1 MKTTVGSRAVLE
13 YESRPIPA
21 LATILTAIVF
31 ALGCPLAAGAAGRAV
46 QSPAELSRS
55 EGPTIGVVEC
65 PTCDPIDTL
74 NVANFSRPTRIDSK
88 WLPLIPGTQLIL
100 QGQRNL
106 GGGLN
111 PHNVI
116 FTVTNLVKK
125 IGGVPCVVVWDR
137 DIDQG
142 EIRESEL
149 AFFAQDD
156 NGNVWNTGEYPEEYE
171 QGILLGAEN
180 TWIHGVEWANA
191 GVTIQR
197 KPKLGTPGYLEAHA
211 PENDFWDCGL
221 VLAKSNS
228 QGDGDDDGDRDG
240 DRGGIANM
248 DRSHRGK
255 DRDRDRDRDR
265 NRDTSVCVPSG
276 CYKDWVVIK
285 EWAPL
290 DGCDVIQTKTYA
302 KGVGVVQVGAIGD
315 PEGETLVLVQVN
327 HLSPAALDEA
337 SRLALELDTRGY
349 SVNEIY
355 ATTEPAYLAP
365 ARHRD
370 HDDDDDS
377 AVIADAPVTPILPLH
392 TFMRIGPNP
401 IMNTASFAFSVTR
414 SGMVELS
421 IYDVA
426 GRRVRSLVKGETPAG
441 TYRMEWDA
449 RDDGGQALS
458 AGIYFARLRT
468 PEQAL
473 GKTIVIAK

>member
-21 LATILTAIVF
+21 LAAILAAMVF
-31 ALGCPLAAGAAGRAV
+31 ALGSPLAAGAAGHAAQLRTA
-46 QSPAELSRS
+46 LSRS
-55 EGPTIGVVEC
+55 EGPAIGVVEC

-116 FTVTNLVKK
+116 FTVTNLVKR

-180 TWIHGVEWANA
+180 TWIHGVEWAHA
-191 GVTIQR
+191 GVTIQK
-197 KPKLGTPGYLEAHA
+197 KPRLGTLGYLEAIA

-221 VLAKSNS
+221 VLAKSKSGN
-228 QGDGDDDGDRDG
+228 GGDDGDDDGDG
-240 DRGGIANM
+240 DRSRIADQ

-255 DRDRDRDRDR
+255 DRDGDRS
-265 NRDTSVCVPSG
+265 RDTSVCVPSG

-337 SRLALELDTRGY
+337 NRLALELDTRGY

-365 ARHRD
+365 SRHRD
-370 HDDDDDS
+370 HDDDDS

-401 IMNTASFAFSVTR
+401 IMNAASFAYSVTQA
-414 SGMVELS
+414 GMVELS

-468 PEQAL
+468 PAQAI

>member
-1 MKTTVGSRAVLE
+1 MRA
-13 YESRPIPA
+13 PA
-21 LATILTAIVF
+21 LAAIMAAVVF
-31 ALGCPLAAGAAGRAV
+31 VLGSPLGASAAGRVV
-46 QSPAELSRS
+46 QSPATLSRS
-55 EGPTIGVVEC
+55 DGPTLGVVEC
-65 PTCDPIDTL
+65 PACDPVDSL
-74 NVANFSRPTRIDSK
+74 NVENFSRPTRIDSK
-88 WLPLIPGTQLIL
+88 WLPLKPGTQLVL
-100 QGQRNL
+100 QGVRNT
-106 GGGLN
+106 GGGLL

-116 FTVTNLVKK
+116 FTVTNLVKR
-125 IGGVPCVVVWDR
+125 IGGIPCVVVWDR

-142 EIRESEL
+142 ELRESEL

-180 TWIHGVEWANA
+180 TWIHGVETANA

-197 KPKLGTPGYLEAHA
+197 KPKLGTLGYLEARA

-221 VLAKSNS
+221 VMAKSKS
-228 QGDGDDDGDRDG
+228 GDGGGDGDDDGGRDRDA
-240 DRGGIANM
+240 DR
-248 DRSHRGK
+248 DRAHRGK
-255 DRDRDRDRDR
+255 DGDG

-290 DGCDVIQTKTYA
+290 DGCDVVQTKTYA

-349 SVNEIY
+349 TVNEIY
-355 ATTEPAYLAP
+355 ATTEPAYFAP
-365 ARHRD
+365 PKHRGD
-370 HDDDDDS
+370 DDDDDDS
-377 AVIADAPVTPILPLH
+377 AVIANAPVTPVLPLH

-401 IMNTASFAFSVTR
+401 VTSTASFAYSVTQP
-414 SGMVELS
+414 GMVELA

-441 TYRMEWDA
+441 TYRIEWDA
-449 RDDGGQALS
+449 RDDGGQGLS

-468 PEQAL
+468 PAQAI